1 MPTKKQPAALNK
13 PFVLICLFVAS
24 TLTATLWQGHEDAAD
39 MQASAAAPAQLAA
52 VSGHGGDKGL
62 PVCGMPE
69 LSLTARCQPRR
80 DA

>member
-1 MPTKKQPAALNK
+1 MPAKKQPATLNK

-24 TLTATLWQGHEDAAD
+24 TLTATLWHGHEDAAET
-39 MQASAAAPAQLAA
+39 QASTAPAQLTAA
-52 VSGHGGDKGL
+52 SAL

-69 LSLTARCQPRR
+69 LSLTARCQPSR